1 MATKEQKLSIQDIT
15 FDDFIGD
22 GLASVEEETKEETP
36 KAEDEELEEK
46 PNNSREEEEDDEN
59 DEEEEEESDDD
70 ESPSFNRRKS
80 RDEESDEDVEE
91 GDEEG
96 SSSVA
101 GTIAKALGYELENDY
116 ADTEEGL
123 VEFTKDIAQNIA
135 EDQINELFQQFPMVQ
150 KHLDYVLAGGDSA
163 KFFEA
168 YNPNSDYAN
177 YEITKND
184 TRTQKAFVAEY
195 FKAKGHDDEFIKDM
209 LEDYEDSGK
218 LYDKAIVAQKQLSAV
233 QARQREQLVEQ
244 QREFQKQEEQR
255 QQQFWEEIAAKIEE
269 NKGFA
274 GIKIPE
280 KEKGR
285 FFDYISEP
293 VDKAGRTRRD
303 LDYANSDVDVKLAID
318 YLMYKKM
325 NLQDIIAT
333 KAKTESVKSL
343 RDKIQRNEERVRNY
357 SKTEK
362 NKTKKFDPDQLD
374 IKRLFE

>member
-1 MATKEQKLSIQDIT
+1 MATKEQKLNISDIT

-22 GLASVEEETKEETP
+22 GLSTVDESPKDEKP
-36 KAEDEELEEK
+36 KAEDEELEE
-46 PNNSREEEEDDEN
+46 PINSDEDEEEQEEEEVDDN
-59 DEEEEEESDDD
+59 DDDDD
-70 ESPSFNRRKS
+70 ETPSFNRRKDTS
-80 RDEESDEDVEE
+80 DDEDGVE
-91 GDEEG
+91 GDEDSEG
-96 SSSVA
+96 FSVA
-101 GTIAKALGYELENDY
+101 GSIAKALGYELENDY

-150 KHLDYVLAGGDSA
+150 KHLDYVLAGGDSEE
-163 KFFEA
+163 FFKA

-195 FKAKGHDDEFIKDM
+195 FKTKGHDDEFIKDM

-218 LYDKAIVAQKQLSAV
+218 LYDKAVVAQKQLSAI
-233 QARQREQLVEQ
+233 QAREREQLVEQ
-244 QREFQKQEEQR
+244 QREAQREEEQR
-255 QQQFWEEIAAKIEE
+255 QQQFWEEIAAKIDQ
-269 NKGFA
+269 NSGFA
-274 GIKIPE
+274 GIRIPE

-293 VDKAGRTRRD
+293 VDKTGRTRRD

-333 KAKTESVKSL
+333 KARTESVKSL
-343 RDKIQRNEERVRNY
+343 RDKIQRNEEKVRSY

-362 NKTKKFDPDQLD
+362 NRNKKFDPDQLD